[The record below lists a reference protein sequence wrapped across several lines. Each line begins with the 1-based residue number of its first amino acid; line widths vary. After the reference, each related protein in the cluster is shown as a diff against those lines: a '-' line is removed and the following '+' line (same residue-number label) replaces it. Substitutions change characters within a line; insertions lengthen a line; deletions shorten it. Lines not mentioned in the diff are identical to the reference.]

1 MNKWYIKKTEQ
12 AKMKEKHTKSP
23 TQTQIL
29 TKDKK
34 EIMGKWVN
42 RQMDKRAD
50 IQMDKQTNYVTG

>member
-1 MNKWYIKKTEQ
+1 
-12 AKMKEKHTKSP
+12 MKEKHTKSS

>member
-1 MNKWYIKKTEQ
+1 
-12 AKMKEKHTKSP
+12 MKEKHTKSP